1 MNQFFKI
8 CVCVFVRERESE
20 RERQREGEIGS
31 VSPEPCLTQ
40 ILVRFI
46 HSPTNGALSGLKIT
60 RLCVNLTQRIHP
72 KVEVE
77 LAEPLAMCF
86 SLHPRH
92 SY

>member
-1 MNQFFKI
+1 M
-8 CVCVFVRERESE
+8 CVCERERDRE

-31 VSPEPCLTQ
+31 ISPEPCLTQ

-60 RLCVNLTQRIHP
+60 RLCINLTQRIHP
-72 KVEVE
+72 QVGVE
-77 LAEPLAMCF
+77 LAEPLTMCF
-86 SLHPRH
+86 SLHPLH